1 MTRRIRPLAGLLLL
15 AYACTPFQAPL
26 GPVGTIT
33 AQIGGLIKP
42 AMQSQAFRTQAFDVA
57 DVYKANVSVT
67 GPGMASPVNAS
78 GNPIAMPN
86 GQGSSAVPIVVPTGN
101 NRVIT
106 AQGLD
111 ANGGA
116 LASWITVKGVTNV
129 AAGVNAAVPVNWT
142 TTPTAKVIEALIA
155 ANSPYAATVDTAALQ
170 ALVDQITVP
179 SGAAPNTT
187 YTVHPSRVD
196 ATVIANAIIANSGT
210 VPGTPPPGST
220 IAAGSI
226 TGTISGLVLN
236 KTATVVAN
244 DPASAAV
251 TTAANGTYTIT
262 GVTPGNGVTVKAT
275 TSFTDDGTTTTN
287 VPVGGAGGANIA
299 LTALHYVSRSLYG
312 DGGSIANKVM
322 RWSRMPIQILIVRPS
337 NPGAISWTSDHE
349 TAYMEALNRWTSQL
363 GDLISFNV
371 TTTMDNSPTLA
382 AQKAAADINVTWLWN
397 FGDTKLGLAGAS
409 WSYCG
414 GCSPNATD
422 LTVNVQLAT
431 ALQNNELIPD
441 FTYRAVAIHETGHA
455 LGSLGNPSTNGHS
468 DVDTDNMFWQ
478 TDAYWP
484 INLIPTARD
493 FKTLRLIYSTP
504 ADITRLP

>member
-1 MTRRIRPLAGLLLL
+1 MATLL
-15 AYACTPFQAPL
+15 AVVACAPIQTPM
-26 GPVGTIT
+26 GPMGTIT
-33 AQIGGLIKP
+33 AQIGGLVKP
-42 AMQSQAFRTQAFDVA
+42 ALQSPAFRTQAFDVS
-57 DVYKANVSVT
+57 DVYKANVSVN
-67 GPGMASPVNAS
+67 GPGMGAVVNAT

-86 GQGSSAVPIVVPTGN
+86 GQGASAVPIVVPTGN

-111 ANGGA
+111 NSGTA
-116 LASWITVKGVTNV
+116 LASWITVKGVSNV
-129 AAGVNAAVPVNWT
+129 SAGVNAAVPVNWT
-142 TTPTAKVIEALIA
+142 TTPTAKVVEALMTA
-155 ANSPYAATVDTAALQ
+155 GSPFAATVDTAALQ
-170 ALVDQITVP
+170 TLVNQITVP

-196 ATVIANAIIANSGT
+196 ATVIANAIIANGGT
-210 VPGTPPPGST
+210 VPGAPPPGST
-220 IAAGSI
+220 IAAGTIS
-226 TGTISGLVLN
+226 GTISGLVLN

-251 TTAANGTYTIT
+251 TSAANGSYTIT
-262 GVTPGNGVTVKAT
+262 GVTPGTGITVKAT
-275 TSFTDDGTTTTN
+275 TAFTDDGSTTTT
-287 VPVGGAGGANIA
+287 VPVGGAGAANVS

-312 DGGSIANKVM
+312 DGGGIANKVM

-337 NPGAISWTSDHE
+337 NPAAIGWTADHE

-371 TTTMDNSPTLA
+371 TTTMDNSGTLA
-382 AQKAAADINVTWLWN
+382 AQEAAADIYVTWLSN
-397 FGDTKLGLAGAS
+397 FGDTKLGLASAS
-409 WSYCG
+409 WGYCG
-414 GCSPNATD
+414 GCSPNAAN
-422 LTVNVQLAT
+422 LAVNVQLAT
-431 ALQNNELIPD
+431 KLQNNDPLPD
-441 FTYRAVAIHETGHA
+441 YLYRGVAIHEMGHA

-468 DVDTDNMFWQ
+468 DADTDNMFWQ

-493 FKTLRLIYSTP
+493 FKTLRLIYTSP